1 VKIVVLLN
9 DTVELW
15 LFVLI
20 QNISKDKVKRI
31 KIMVRILGNNL
42 SNKKKIYIAL
52 TCIYGIGIPT
62 SQKILKQ
69 LNIDPNIKVSEL
81 NDTNVSALRDILETD
96 EFKLEGDLKRL
107 VSLNIKRLIDINCF
121 KGRRHLKGLPVRG
134 QRTRTNNRTSRKL
147 SLFTRK

>member
-1 VKIVVLLN
+1 
-9 DTVELW
+9 
-15 LFVLI
+15 
-20 QNISKDKVKRI
+20 
-31 KIMVRILGNNL
+31 MVRILGNNL

-62 SQKILKQ
+62 SKKILKQ
-69 LNIDPNIKVSEL
+69 LQIDPNLKVADL
-81 NDTNVSALRDILETD
+81 NETNVSALRDILETD

-134 QRTRTNNRTSRKL
+134 QRTRTNNRTSRRQ
-147 SLFTRK
+147 SFFTRKQ